1 MAKDLIRYDLL
12 AQQALRGLVRKVLA
26 DAAQQGLPGEH
37 HFYVKFATEA
47 PGVLMSPRLRGQY
60 PEEMTIVLQHQF
72 WDLDVTEEAV
82 SITLSFNAIPERL
95 TVPFSAIRGFFDPS
109 VQFGLEFDAED
120 AAEDGAETPQ
130 APPPVFAAETD
141 GDAIVAE
148 AAQDDA
154 PPDDA
159 PRDGPEPD
167 ADTEDDADT
176 ETEDGATVVSLD
188 AFRKKS

>member
-47 PGVLMSPRLRGQY
+47 PGVLMSPRLRSQY

-72 WDLDVTEEAV
+72 WDLEVTDEAV

-109 VQFGLEFDAED
+109 VQFGLEFDAEE
-120 AAEDGAETPQ
+120 AAEDGAETPHT
-130 APPPVFAAETD
+130 PLPVPAAETD

-154 PPDDA
+154 PQ
-159 PRDGPEPD
+159 DGPEPD
-167 ADTEDDADT
+167 ADAEDDADA

>member
-72 WDLDVTEEAV
+72 WDLEITDETV
-82 SITLSFNAIPERL
+82 SVTLSFNAIPERV

-109 VQFGLEFDAED
+109 VQFGLEFDAEE
-120 AAEDGAETPQ
+120 AAEDSAEP
-130 APPPVFAAETD
+130 APSPLPAPALDDT
-141 GDAIVAE
+141 IVGE

-154 PPDDA
+154 PRHETDA
-159 PRDGPEPD
+159 AEGDTKD
-167 ADTEDDADT
+167 A
-176 ETEDGATVVSLD
+176 GTVVSLD
-188 AFRKKS
+188 SFRKKS